1 MKMFYFCYELID
13 VFLVCSRIREE
24 KCDLMFLNRNSVI
37 VYVKYGGMIVFVL
50 DGFCVYLLQK
60 NYIFFKL

>member
-13 VFLVCSRIREE
+13 VFLVCCCIREE

-37 VYVKYGGMIVFVL
+37 VYV
-50 DGFCVYLLQK
+50 
-60 NYIFFKL
+60 

>member
-24 KCDLMFLNRNSVI
+24 KCDLMFLKGNSVI
-37 VYVKYGGMIVFVL
+37 VYV
-50 DGFCVYLLQK
+50 
-60 NYIFFKL
+60 